1 MEIKTIFDIL
11 LSYKEN
17 CPDKQDALA
26 QKINGRWLKYS
37 INEYYDIVE
46 NLAIGLYAL
55 GINKGDKVATIS
67 QNCPQWNFIDMATA
81 RIGAIHVSIYTNII
95 EQDIKYILNHS
106 EAKIIFVSDEEF
118 YKKVK
123 QVYYSLEII
132 PLIFTFD
139 EIEYAHNYDEIISL
153 GVKRQ
158 EKYHNTILE
167 NYELLKPNEI
177 RSIIYTSGTTGRPKG
192 VMLSHN
198 NFISNLL
205 ATKDLLPLDNSN
217 RVISFLPISHVLERM
232 LNYLYQYKHISI
244 YYAESISKLS
254 ENLKEV
260 KPHGF
265 VTVPRLI
272 ERVYERLENQT
283 LNLKG
288 IKKFIYKSAL
298 KFAEKYP
305 ENGKLTIGQKRK
317 RLFYDRLIYK
327 HWRNALGGNLKL
339 IIVGGAALQT
349 RLAKAFRMAN
359 IKLSEGYGLTE
370 TSPVVSVN
378 HENFPNF
385 KFGTVGPILKNVK
398 VKIADDGEILV
409 KGPNV
414 MLGYY
419 KDPKQT
425 REVIDQESWFH
436 TGDIGEII
444 ENKFLK
450 ITDRKKSIFKLSTG
464 LYIAPQQIET
474 QIKTSEYIDQAM
486 VIGEKEK
493 FVSALIV
500 PHFEKVYAKAD
511 ELKLIYN
518 SIDDLLSFPQIK
530 TIFNYEIEKINSKLN
545 KTQKIK
551 KFVIVNEEWSI
562 NSGELSPTLKLKR
575 KFIFNKYKN
584 LIKDIYAK

>member
-1 MEIKTIFDIL
+1 MEVKTIFDIL

-17 CPDKQDALA
+17 CPEKRDALA
-26 QKINGRWLKYS
+26 QKTNGRWLKYS

-55 GINKGDKVATIS
+55 GINKGDKVASIS

-81 RIGAIHVSIYTNII
+81 RIGAIHVSIYTNIT

-106 EAKIIFVSDEEF
+106 EAKIIFCSDEEF
-118 YKKVK
+118 YKKIK
-123 QVYYSLEII
+123 QVSYSLDTI

-139 EIEYAHNYDEIISL
+139 EIEYTHNYDEIIAL
-153 GVKRQ
+153 GVTKKD
-158 EKYHNTILE
+158 KYYATILE
-167 NYELLKPNEI
+167 NYKQIKTNDI
-177 RSIIYTSGTTGRPKG
+177 RSLIYTSGTTGRPKG
-192 VMLSHN
+192 VILSHN

-205 ATKDLLPLDNSN
+205 ATKELLPLDNSN

-232 LNYLYQYKHISI
+232 LNYLYQYKNISI
-244 YYAESISKLS
+244 YYAENISKLS

-272 ERVYERLENQT
+272 EKVYERLENQT
-283 LNLKG
+283 INLKG
-288 IKKFIYKSAL
+288 IKKFIYKSSL

-305 ENGKLTIGQKRK
+305 ENGKLTINQKRK
-317 RLFYDRLIYK
+317 RLFYDRIVYK
-327 HWRNALGGNLKL
+327 HWRNALGGNIKL

-378 HENFPNF
+378 YEDFPNF

-419 KDPKQT
+419 KDQAQT
-425 REVIDQESWFH
+425 SKVIDQESWLH
-436 TGDIGEII
+436 TGDIGKII

-464 LYIAPQQIET
+464 LYIAPQQIENK
-474 QIKTSEYIDQAM
+474 IKTSEYIDQAM
-486 VIGEKEK
+486 VVGEKEK

-500 PHFEKVYAKAD
+500 PQFEYIYAKAD

-518 SIDDLLSFPQIK
+518 SIDDLLSFTQINS
-530 TIFNYEIEKINSKLN
+530 IFNDEKQEIN
-545 KTQKIK
+545 
-551 KFVIVNEEWSI
+551 VI
-562 NSGELSPTLKLKR
+562 
-575 KFIFNKYKN
+575 
-584 LIKDIYAK
+584 

>member
-1 MEIKTIFDIL
+1 MEVKTIFDIL

-17 CPDKQDALA
+17 CPEKRDALA
-26 QKINGRWLKYS
+26 QKTNGRWLKYS

-55 GINKGDKVATIS
+55 GINKGDKVASIS

-81 RIGAIHVSIYTNII
+81 RIGAIHVSIYTNIT

-106 EAKIIFVSDEEF
+106 EAKIIFCSDEEF
-118 YKKVK
+118 YKKIK
-123 QVYYSLEII
+123 QVSYSLDTI

-139 EIEYAHNYDEIISL
+139 EIEYTHNYDEIIAL
-153 GVKRQ
+153 GVTKKD
-158 EKYHNTILE
+158 KYYATILE
-167 NYELLKPNEI
+167 NYKQIKTNDI
-177 RSIIYTSGTTGRPKG
+177 RSLIYTSGTTGRPKG
-192 VMLSHN
+192 VILSHN

-205 ATKDLLPLDNSN
+205 ATKELLPLDNSN

-232 LNYLYQYKHISI
+232 LNYLYQYKNISI
-244 YYAESISKLS
+244 YYAENISKLS

-272 ERVYERLENQT
+272 EKVYERLENQT
-283 LNLKG
+283 INLKG
-288 IKKFIYKSAL
+288 IKKFIYKSSL

-305 ENGKLTIGQKRK
+305 ENGKLTINQKRK
-317 RLFYDRLIYK
+317 RLFYDRIVYK
-327 HWRNALGGNLKL
+327 HWRNALGGNIKL

-378 HENFPNF
+378 YEDFPNF

-419 KDPKQT
+419 KDQAQT
-425 REVIDQESWFH
+425 SKVIDQESWLH
-436 TGDIGEII
+436 TGDIGKII

-464 LYIAPQQIET
+464 LYIAPQQIENK
-474 QIKTSEYIDQAM
+474 IKTSEYIDQAM
-486 VIGEKEK
+486 VVGEKEK

-500 PHFEKVYAKAD
+500 PQFEYIYAKAD

-530 TIFNYEIEKINSKLN
+530 SIFNYEIEKINSRLN
-545 KTQKIK
+545 KTQKVK

-562 NSGELSPTLKLKR
+562 NNGELSPTLKLKR
-575 KFIFNKYKN
+575 KFILKKYEKR
-584 LIKDIYAK
+584 IKDIYTK